1 MNFTN
6 INAFYSVQGQKLHF
20 GFTVTHLKKVWLT
33 ISRWRSLKFHISLAT
48 KRRKNPV
55 VKSRTKF
62 SPRHA
67 IAEKKNKQKQ
77 YSIQN
82 ANVSSYPLNQ
92 SIRNRYCIK
101 IFSSKYQR
109 PLSDLWIFRQDYN
122 PISFCYS
129 ARKD

>member
-6 INAFYSVQGQKLHF
+6 INAFYLVQGQKLHF

-67 IAEKKNKQKQ
+67 IAEKKKQTKAIFNLECKRIVVPVE
-77 YSIQN
+77 SIN
-82 ANVSSYPLNQ
+82 T
-92 SIRNRYCIK
+92 
-101 IFSSKYQR
+101 
-109 PLSDLWIFRQDYN
+109 
-122 PISFCYS
+122 
-129 ARKD
+129 